1 MHSGPAPGGT
11 LTPPSFHFF
20 IWINKIKGQIQ
31 AFYKEIGKLRH
42 SLSTV
47 LLNDIFISVIIDT
60 SKENFDPDKEE
71 SEGQSVS
78 SHGALRPFFFFFQL
92 PQSKEAP
99 RRKQAA
105 TGVGEEF
112 TPLSMNGN

>member
-78 SHGALRPFFFFFQL
+78 PHGALRPFFFFNY
-92 PQSKEAP
+92 P
-99 RRKQAA
+99 RARR
-105 TGVGEEF
+105 
-112 TPLSMNGN
+112 PLEGSRQRLEWVRNLLLCP